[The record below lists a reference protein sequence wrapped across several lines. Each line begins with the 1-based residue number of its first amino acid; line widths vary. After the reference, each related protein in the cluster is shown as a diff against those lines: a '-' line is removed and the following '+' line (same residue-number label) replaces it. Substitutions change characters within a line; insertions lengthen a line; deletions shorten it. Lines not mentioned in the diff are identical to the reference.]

1 VGDDRR
7 RRVIG
12 YGGQPTRS
20 GSARIVAI
28 NINLNFEGGGVR
40 SVMDGD

>member
-1 VGDDRR
+1 MIDD
-7 RRVIG
+7 G
-12 YGGQPTRS
+12 ELSAMAANPPDP
-20 GSARIVAI
+20 GSARIVAV